1 VASRFA
7 LWSFSADP
15 SVDAGVEKIDIGFD
29 SNELAAKIAKNFQ
42 ELGT

>member
-1 VASRFA
+1 MLPILFTRH
-7 LWSFSADP
+7 